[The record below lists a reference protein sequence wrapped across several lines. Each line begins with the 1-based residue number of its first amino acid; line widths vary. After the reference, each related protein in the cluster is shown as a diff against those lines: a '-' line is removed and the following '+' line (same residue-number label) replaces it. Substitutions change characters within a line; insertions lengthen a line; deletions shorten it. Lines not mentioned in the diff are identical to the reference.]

1 MCGCPRGFIYILKL
15 LIHTNFSFRKEDRE
29 EGSQELQIL
38 SVAPI
43 VSSETRPH
51 TLGLGRGL
59 GESSV
64 GEPLRKDSDGDSVLT
79 LYVPEVK
86 ECQI

>member
-1 MCGCPRGFIYILKL
+1 MLK
-15 LIHTNFSFRKEDRE
+15 LIHTNFFFRKKDQERE
-29 EGSQELQIL
+29 SQEVQLL

-43 VSSETRPH
+43 VSSEIRPH
-51 TLGLGRGL
+51 TLGLDTDL

-64 GEPLRKDSDGDSVLT
+64 GEPLRKDSNGDSVLT

-86 ECQI
+86 E